1 MTQEGKVIF
10 GLGFGAHIGFSE
22 VEMQGGQ
29 PGARTEPPVK

>member
-10 GLGFGAHIGFSE
+10 GLGFGVYIRSSE

-29 PGARTEPPVK
+29 PGARMEPPS